1 MRVKSRNITALTMA
15 IVIMVS
21 LLSGLILAVPVSSGQ
36 VTAQITTAKLVID
49 GFAVDN
55 PRSQYPLLTYNDCM
69 YFPITWNYMQAL
81 GLEKGGDF
89 ETGLRISTN
98 SEGAQILIQD
108 QMSDDRPSHVDG
120 SEVIADVRVAPIY
133 VQGQLVQH
141 LGSEWP
147 FLFFRDVTY
156 MPATWEYMVTMMGL
170 EYEYNSTTRTL
181 TLAGHK
187 VDISAPPTI
196 PVPDGNR
203 VTLADVSRLKNIF
216 DFTSQSSQTQR
227 IGLSA
232 QISVVTFGYADI
244 LPAATLGF
252 DYDAIVDGSSRQL
265 LYTLIPNQTT
275 ASRLQF
281 NGLEVYGRANAQD
294 ANRMQLFVR
303 DGNKWTR
310 TSESS
315 DITPELFTSAL
326 LTERETA
333 RFTYILES
341 MGLNNMVTVLKDPKN
356 AQNVYRIY
364 QNFTL
369 DESQSG
375 KVVLN
380 YSGTVDQ
387 LMTDLCGNELSK
399 SRFYSYAVAY
409 LGFSALALPE
419 GEVNAAAQY
428 FGNSIVTF
436 SSVFDA
442 ATGRVLQQKIG
453 LDMRASAS
461 QQVVSLN
468 MDIAYNY
475 NPALNWPTVD

>member
-1 MRVKSRNITALTMA
+1 MRVKSGKMTAL
-15 IVIMVS
+15 ILSILLMVS
-21 LLSGLILAVPVSSGQ
+21 LLSGIILAAPVSSGQ
-36 VTAQITTAKLVID
+36 VSATITTAKLVID

-55 PRSQYPLLTYNDCM
+55 PRSQFPLLTYNDCM

-81 GLEKGGDF
+81 GLEKSGDF

-98 SEGAQILIQD
+98 AQGAQQLIQD

-120 SEVIADVRVAPIY
+120 SDVVADVRVAPIY
-133 VQGQLVQH
+133 VQGQLVEH

-156 MPATWEYMVTMMGL
+156 MPATWEYMVTLMGL
-170 EYEYNSTTRTL
+170 EYEYDSTTRTL

-187 VDISAPPTI
+187 TEIAAPPSI

-216 DFTSQSSQTQR
+216 DFTSQSAQTPK

-232 QISVVTFGYADI
+232 QISVVTFGYANI
-244 LPAATLGF
+244 LPAASLVF
-252 DYDAIVDGSSRQL
+252 DYDAIVDGTSRQL
-265 LYTLIPNQTT
+265 LYTLLPNQAT

-281 NGLEVYGRANAQD
+281 DGLEVYGRANAQD

-315 DITPELFTSAL
+315 DITPELFTAAL
-326 LTERETA
+326 LTERETT

-341 MGLNNMVTVLKDPKN
+341 MGLNNMVTVLKDPSN
-356 AQNVYRIY
+356 NQNVYRLY

-375 KVVLN
+375 KVALN
-380 YSGTVDQ
+380 YSGTLDQ
-387 LMTDLCGNELSK
+387 LMNDLCGTELNK

-409 LGFSALALPE
+409 LGYNAPALPE
-419 GEVNAAAQY
+419 EEVATAAQY
-428 FGNSIVTF
+428 FGNSVVSL

-442 ATGRVLQQKIG
+442 ATGRVLQQQIG
-453 LDMRASAS
+453 LDMRASATE
-461 QQVVSLN
+461 QVVSLN
-468 MDIAYNY
+468 MDIVYNY
-475 NPALNWPTVD
+475 NPVLSWPSVD